1 MSRREIVSQ
10 AVIPGA
16 GAGLAGGLAFG
27 AAMIEL
33 GLLESIASLV
43 RAESNALGFVL
54 HLFAAAVIGAGFGLF
69 VWVQRPAA
77 GETIYWGLVYGAAWW
92 FIGAVTLLPLLS
104 GDPIAWDVDSAR
116 ELLPALIGH
125 LVYGVVTALA
135 FVVLRREHAAIHIDR
150 GSLARGVV
158 AGVLG
163 ALLLGSVL
171 DDQAG
176 VPAVSASMNDSSSVV
191 AWAVTVGLGIFAG
204 LGYGVLHP
212 NAERGMGPSLIR
224 GVAYGFGWWIVAA
237 LTVIPV
243 ISGDGLRWSVE
254 DVRAGF
260 ATFPGYLLFLGA
272 TLALIHH
279 GLTLLGRALL
289 SDDVSIR
296 ADEGIG
302 TQGLRATGRGVI
314 AGLAG
319 GLVFTIVMIQI
330 GFLSTVAGLVGGEST
345 FLGVVVHLLIATI
358 IGVAYGL
365 LFARCSNDGGSAVG
379 WGMAYGVL
387 WWLLGPL
394 TLLPVFLGDGPQW
407 TVEAANTAYPAL
419 IGHLAYGALLGAA
432 FFRLESRHNPWW
444 ISRSDA
450 EAARADRASRQ
461 LLSSAPSLWALS
473 VLIALTI
480 PVLLGGTPR

>member
-1 MSRREIVSQ
+1 MSRPGIVPR
-10 AVIPGA
+10 AVVPGA
-16 GAGLAGGLAFG
+16 VAGLAGGLAFG

-33 GLLESIASLV
+33 GLLASIASLV
-43 RAESNALGFVL
+43 RAESGVLGFVL
-54 HLFAAAVIGAGFGLF
+54 HMLVAAVIGAGFGLF

-77 GETIYWGLVYGAAWW
+77 GEIIYWGLVYGAAWW

-135 FVVLRREHAAIHIDR
+135 FVGLRRERAPIHIDR

-158 AGVLG
+158 AGVVG
-163 ALLLGSVL
+163 ALVLGSVL
-171 DDQAG
+171 DDRVG
-176 VPAVSASMNDSSSVV
+176 VPAVSASMTDSSSFV
-191 AWAVTVGLGIFAG
+191 AWAVTAGVGILAG
-204 LGYGVLHP
+204 LGYGALHP
-212 NAERGMGPSLIR
+212 DAGQGMGPSLIR
-224 GVAYGFGWWIVAA
+224 GIAYGFGWWIVAA

-243 ISGDGLRWSVE
+243 LAGDGLRWSVE
-254 DVRAGF
+254 DIRAGF

-272 TLALIHH
+272 IVALIHH
-279 GLTLLGRALL
+279 GLTVLVRALL

-302 TQGLRATGRGVI
+302 TRGLRATGRGVV

-319 GLVFTIVMIQI
+319 GLLFTIVMVQI
-330 GFLSTVAGLVGGEST
+330 GFLSTVASLVGGEST
-345 FLGVVVHLLIATI
+345 FLGLVVHLVISTI

-365 LFARCSNDGGSAVG
+365 LFVRRSNDAGSALG
-379 WGMAYGVL
+379 WGAAYGVF

-407 TVEAANTAYPAL
+407 TVQAANDAYPAL
-419 IGHLAYGALLGAA
+419 VGHIAYGALLGAA
-432 FFRLESRHNPWW
+432 FFRLESRHDPWW
-444 ISRSDA
+444 VSRSEA

-461 LLSSAPSLWALS
+461 LLGSAPALWALS

-480 PVLLGGTPR
+480 PILLGGNPT